1 MSRLE
6 IWNQRFFD
14 ITLKRNE
21 KNKRVRLFFD
31 RNVLSEVSDGLS
43 PEDALQ
49 DFLSAYKEY
58 YLNGPRSV
66 LENAVSDAHSLRKSN
81 SFATEQPPIFLA
93 TLALAI
99 LAITDEKSHLWSAY
113 RLLNQWLY
121 FKDLKAESIPAD
133 RPQGYEDIPQLFRY
147 WDEWLN
153 QFNGKFGVPLEWKDK
168 IPGFNHQ
175 EPARAHAFLENRDL
189 RIIRRFFVETGL
201 LPGIQIEPK
210 HLVQEF
216 INWSLFDDSSFSRRI
231 QTYCREDN
239 DEPIE
244 LLSGIVGD
252 EYAAWDGNA
261 DLDSSGVTN
270 LAILVQI
277 DKNELDPNLRWS
289 GIVRI
294 DKSLDGEIINV
305 DGQEI
310 QLGAD
315 EYVTVTRFPECANH
329 LKLPTKREE
338 YLSPKL
344 KARYKER
351 KFLVLQSD
359 QNFEGYLTEQRYLHL
374 DVRYEVI
381 ASKTTEASIM
391 AALRAYGAE
400 ISEVQTLGELVF
412 LKNIVFSRTEP
423 EIEIEFD
430 LRFPIKRN
438 ERPKFVNGLSF
449 GKNRFVREFLPKL
462 QIPENISL
470 NRINSSNLSPDF
482 HPDKY
487 SKECEIGRNRLEFT
501 DGSYLDL
508 EIIEE
513 GLEQIK
519 VSAKGSAL
527 ELSST
532 SENLTIYPYAGT
544 DLELGKTSRVMGAV
558 AEIHSVI
565 SNPFR
570 LNLMDIPKNVVEFRE
585 EYVEHFI
592 FNPGAKQFYF
602 YQVLRPQTWAE
613 EKFGIWFC
621 FIEVDLMLRD
631 FMLNAKALGES
642 IADTVF
648 LVSRILTSSK
658 NESKKAWR
666 LEIRKCVIDEERLKS
681 PHSNSDKRHIFNA
694 SGIFIKSI
702 LNISNKISIGQV
714 EMPNVLEMLN
724 KASQKDNSNNFENR
738 LPKWAELTKRD
749 EKLYEKD
756 PFEILVAWIS
766 EQEDGV
772 VSFERVSDAI
782 DFLGFAPPFDYLF
795 ETLRQLEITCR
806 IEIDFSNKQV
816 RALPP
821 CILFQKR
828 TTLKTGVIL
837 GGTSLRQLN
846 YLRNRESR
854 SKSDYAL
861 RRLNVHTRDETSV
874 RNGNFL
880 GPKLDFISFPLNDK
894 DTLKAFVDEFKLSLA
909 NDTDKIY
916 QAGIPSIDAV
926 RVLFPTRDSIKDA
939 KKSKLIGVGPGALDG
954 RSFVSV
960 THDQERG
967 IYRYVRGGQERY
979 LIRFQEGDDLAVCPK
994 DWINHLFLYYFY
1006 PLINRGKTSYHY
1018 WQFKSQDDLLICP
1031 RYLRL
1036 PIVFEKFVFLRTLNC
1051 PELSREEVRYPGLTI
1066 SPKSTIFEKF
1076 HLDQDL
1082 KAHSSLRV
1090 LNC

>member
-49 DFLSAYKEY
+49 DFLSAYREH

-66 LENAVSDAHSLRKSN
+66 LENAVNDAHILRKSH

-93 TLALAI
+93 TLALTI

-121 FKDLKAESIPAD
+121 FKDIKAENVPAD
-133 RPQGYEDIPQLFRY
+133 RPQGYEDIPSLFNY
-147 WDEWLN
+147 WDEWLR
-153 QFNGKFGVPLEWKDK
+153 QFNGKFGVPLEWKNK

-189 RIIRRFFVETGL
+189 KIIRRFFVETGL
-201 LPGIQIEPK
+201 LPGVQFEPK
-210 HLVQEF
+210 VLVKEF
-216 INWSLFDDSSFSRRI
+216 VNWSLFDDSSFSRRI
-231 QTYCREDN
+231 QTYCREDK

-252 EYAAWDGNA
+252 EYSAWDGNA
-261 DLDSSGVTN
+261 DLDPSGVTN

-294 DKSLDGEIINV
+294 DKSLEGETINV

-310 QLGAD
+310 QLGTD

-351 KFLVLQSD
+351 KFLLLQAD

-381 ASKTTEASIM
+381 ASKNIETSII

-400 ISEVQTLGELVF
+400 ISDVQILGELVF
-412 LKNIVFSRTEP
+412 LSNVVFSRTEP

-430 LRFPIKRN
+430 FRFPIKRV
-438 ERPKFVNGLSF
+438 ERPKFANGLSF
-449 GKNRFVREFLPKL
+449 GKKQFVREFLPKL
-462 QIPENISL
+462 QIPEGVSL
-470 NRINSSNLSPDF
+470 SSINGLVLSPEVNQNE
-482 HPDKY
+482 Y
-487 SKECEIGRNRLEFT
+487 YKECSVGRNRLEFT
-501 DGSYLDL
+501 DGSHLDL

-513 GLEQIK
+513 GLEQIE
-519 VSAKGSAL
+519 VSAKGNAV
-527 ELSST
+527 ELSKSA
-532 SENLTIYPYAGT
+532 ENLTIYPFENS
-544 DLELGKTSRVMGAV
+544 DLDLGETGRVIGAV
-558 AEIHSVI
+558 AEIQSDDG
-565 SNPFR
+565 NPYSLR
-570 LNLMDIPKNVVEFRE
+570 LTDLPKNVVESRE
-585 EYVEHFI
+585 EYTEHFI
-592 FNPGAKQFYF
+592 FNPGAKQFFF

-621 FIEVDLMLRD
+621 FIELDLVLQD
-631 FMLNAKALGES
+631 FTIYAKHLGEKV
-642 IADTVF
+642 ADEVY
-648 LVSRILTSSK
+648 LVSRILTSPK
-658 NESKKAWR
+658 NESKKVWR
-666 LEIRKCVIDEERLKS
+666 LEIRKCTSDEKRLKHIS
-681 PHSNSDKRHIFNA
+681 SYSNERYRFKE

-702 LNISNKISIGQV
+702 LNIPNKISIGQLDL
-714 EMPNVLEMLN
+714 PLVLEMLN
-724 KASQKDNSNNFENR
+724 KASQKDNSNNFESEFRN
-738 LPKWAELTKRD
+738 WVELTKED
-749 EKLYEKD
+749 AIDHDKD

-766 EQEDGV
+766 EQVGGV
-772 VSFERVSDAI
+772 ASFESVSDAI
-782 DFLGFAPPFDYLF
+782 NFLGFTPPFDYLF

-806 IEIDFSNKQV
+806 IEIDFLNKQV

-828 TTLKTGVIL
+828 TTPKTGVIL
-837 GGTSLRQLN
+837 GGISLRQLN
-846 YLRNRESR
+846 YLRKREIR

-861 RRLNVHTRDETSV
+861 RRLKVHTRVETSKHAE
-874 RNGNFL
+874 NLL
-880 GPKLDFISFPLNDK
+880 GPKLDFVSFPLNDAE
-894 DTLKAFVDEFKLSLA
+894 TLKAFADEFKLFLA
-909 NDTDKIY
+909 RDTEKLY
-916 QAGIPSIDAV
+916 QEGTPSIDEV
-926 RVLFPTRDSIKDA
+926 RVLLPKRDSIRDSKT
-939 KKSKLIGVGPGALDG
+939 SKLVGVGPGSSDG
-954 RSFVSV
+954 RTFRTVS
-960 THDQERG
+960 HDYERG
-967 IYRYVRGGQERY
+967 IYRYVRGNQERF
-979 LIRFQEGDDLAVCPK
+979 LIRFQDGDELAICPK

-1006 PLINRGKTSYHY
+1006 PHMSGAKKNYHY
-1018 WQFKSQDDLLICP
+1018 WEFKSQDDLLVCP

-1036 PIVFEKFVFLRTLNC
+1036 PLIFEKFIFLRTLAC
-1051 PELSREEVRYPGLTI
+1051 PELSREEIRYPGLTI
-1066 SPKSTIFEKF
+1066 SPRETIFKKF
-1076 HLDQDL
+1076 LLDEDS
-1082 KAHSSLRV
+1082 KTHRSLRV
-1090 LNC
+1090 LNR